1 MQAFLVMLG
10 LMSILI
16 AFGVF
21 LSLRLNKGR
30 LVGKRRPV
38 RARSF
43 QTVAA
48 AEDYGVEEVYESFGP
63 TVSASSSRARSSLV
77 IFIAG
82 FAIVLTLVAG
92 LLNILP
98 H

>member
-1 MQAFLVMLG
+1 MQGFLFMLG

-21 LSLRLNKGR
+21 LSLRLNKGG

-38 RARSF
+38 RARSIR
-43 QTVAA
+43 TVAA

-63 TVSASSSRARSSLV
+63 TVSTSSIRARGSLV
-77 IFIAG
+77 VFIAG
-82 FAIVLTLVAG
+82 SAIVLTLVAG

>member
-1 MQAFLVMLG
+1 MQAFLFMLG

-21 LSLRLNKGR
+21 LSLRLNKGG
-30 LVGKRRPV
+30 LVGKRRPFH
-38 RARSF
+38 ARRI

-48 AEDYGVEEVYESFGP
+48 AEDHGVEEVYESFGP
-63 TVSASSSRARSSLV
+63 TVSISSSRARTSLV
-77 IFIAG
+77 VFIAG
-82 FAIVLTLVAG
+82 SAVVLTLVASF
-92 LLNILP
+92 LNILP

>member
-1 MQAFLVMLG
+1 MQAFLFMLG

-21 LSLRLNKGR
+21 LSLRLNKGV
-30 LVGKRRPV
+30 LVGKRRPF
-38 RARSF
+38 RARSI

-48 AEDYGVEEVYESFGP
+48 SEDYGVEEVYKSFGP
-63 TVSASSSRARSSLV
+63 TVSTSSIRARSSLLV
-77 IFIAG
+77 FIAG
-82 FAIVLTLVAG
+82 AAIVLTLVAG